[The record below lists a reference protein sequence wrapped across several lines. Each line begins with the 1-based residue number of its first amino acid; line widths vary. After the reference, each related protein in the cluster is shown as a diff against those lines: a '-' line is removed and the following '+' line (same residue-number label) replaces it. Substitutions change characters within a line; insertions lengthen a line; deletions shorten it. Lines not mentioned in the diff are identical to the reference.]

1 SHAYG
6 AVLLNELLNKVSNNN
21 TVAPIYTSKKLIEYS
36 ISENGTLINSSSYP
50 ITISMPVNLGAN
62 SSPSIMIFMYPTV
75 EDGLIYNCINFE
87 ELKHNGSS
95 WSSDQ
100 KFSAEDYIKLATKN
114 SQSIILG
121 TVIDLNPVGFAEPE
135 FE

>member
-1 SHAYG
+1 
-6 AVLLNELLNKVSNNN
+6 
-21 TVAPIYTSKKLIEYS
+21 
-36 ISENGTLINSSSYP
+36 NGTLINSSSYP

-114 SQSIILG
+114 SQPIVLG
-121 TVIDLNPVGFAEPE
+121 TVIDLNPVGFADPE